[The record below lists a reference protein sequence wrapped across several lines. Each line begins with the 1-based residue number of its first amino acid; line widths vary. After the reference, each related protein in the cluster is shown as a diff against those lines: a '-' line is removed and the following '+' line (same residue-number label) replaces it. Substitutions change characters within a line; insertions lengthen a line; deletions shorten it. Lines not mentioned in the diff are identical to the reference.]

1 MKLTSNCK
9 YDTLPVKVT
18 NLKWDN
24 NLCVIPV
31 IVYMGVDG
39 GLKFCFRPL
48 PHPNTIWDNNL
59 CVIPV
64 IVYIGVDGGLKFC
77 FRSPTYPHQIEYK
90 HAMCRVLDA
99 PFKKTNLVKVHT
111 CAVSVMF
118 QQCVLSSI

>member
-1 MKLTSNCK
+1 MKLTFK
-9 YDTLPVKVT
+9 LQHDTLPVKVT

-48 PHPNTIWDNNL
+48 PPPTIWDNNL

-64 IVYIGVDGGLKFC
+64 IVYIGVGGGLKFC
-77 FRSPTYPHQIEYK
+77 FRSPPSHTQLNINIGSVEYWMHHWETK
-90 HAMCRVLDA
+90 
-99 PFKKTNLVKVHT
+99 
-111 CAVSVMF
+111 
-118 QQCVLSSI
+118 